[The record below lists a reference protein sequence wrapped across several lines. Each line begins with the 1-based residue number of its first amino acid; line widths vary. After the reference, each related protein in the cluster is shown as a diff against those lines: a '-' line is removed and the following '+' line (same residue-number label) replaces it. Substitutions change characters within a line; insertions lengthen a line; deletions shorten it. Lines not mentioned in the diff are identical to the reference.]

1 MINVNN
7 SIYDRILIEML
18 SVIVY
23 NITSV
28 FSEYIG
34 EVYQRRKNMD
44 YKLTAKQAEDLILT
58 KLSHNFGVSKM
69 TPQMNI
75 FIRR

>member
-1 MINVNN
+1 
-7 SIYDRILIEML
+7 
-18 SVIVY
+18 
-23 NITSV
+23 
-28 FSEYIG
+28 
-34 EVYQRRKNMD
+34 MD